1 MTVSALCHGEG
12 CRGGNAGGRP
22 RRRTAGGGRLCRPC
36 REHLE
41 AGLAE
46 LAHLYEECGRV
57 LGGASPGSLR
67 ERTTGGALSGLPF
80 NGAAA
85 DVRARIVS
93 VLGSW
98 SGLVAQQRG
107 FAPPPRTVAGLTAFL
122 LRNADWLAAHPA
134 VGEASEEIARLVRA
148 GRRAAFPDPAR
159 TIRLGGCPE
168 PGCPGALALPVR
180 AGTRA
185 AGTSAAGAPAGPA
198 IVCDADPRH
207 RWTSEQWSRLSEA
220 MDSGRTPGAAAPAP
234 ATERWLTA
242 ADIAQL
248 WHTPTG
254 TVYRL
259 ASEQRW
265 RRQGRAG
272 RTYYHE
278 GDVRACF
285 ERRAAART

>member
-36 REHLE
+36 REHLD
-41 AGLAE
+41 AGLGE

-67 ERTTGGALSGLPF
+67 ERTSGGELPGLPF

-85 DVRARIVS
+85 DVRARMIS

-122 LRNADWLAAHPA
+122 LRNTDWLAAHPA
-134 VGEASEEIARLVRA
+134 AGEASEEIARLVRA

-159 TIRLGGCPE
+159 TVRLGGCPE
-168 PGCPGALALPVR
+168 PGCPGTLALSVR
-180 AGTRA
+180 AAT
-185 AGTSAAGAPAGPA
+185 PADGPA
-198 IVCDADPRH
+198 IVCEADPGH
-207 RWTSEQWSRLSEA
+207 RWTSEQWSALSEA
-220 MDSGRTPGAAAPAP
+220 MGSGRAPGAPAP

-248 WHTPTG
+248 WRTPTG

-285 ERRAAART
+285 ERRAAARA